1 MSELEQKGTKRK
13 LDDYFKEKDDESIQD
28 NESIQTE
35 ISNAWHAINESQ
47 DAEEVDD
54 DAKTVTSEEEPAT
67 KEVEEEEEDYENE
80 DDDNLIQPLKKRKTE
95 TDHTG
100 PSKPATGQIKDSQ
113 QAVYKKLNEQ
123 KLSKF
128 MENTI
133 GECKDVTESKD
144 VTETIFAT
152 KTESTC
158 LESLDSKS
166 IYSHHFDDDKT
177 VGDGSDD
184 EKTVGDSSDEE
195 DHDNIVGHD
204 ASTKVTGHESIKS
217 IPEYIELRTKGK
229 IQRKVTQVNGGN
241 INGLNEKFQNII
253 NKYKK
258 DDRGTTDI
266 ELPELEKDYSYV
278 FGNMGVL
285 FYKYKK
291 DKSNLHNAFFPTLLG
306 KKVKLDDDTFE
317 RIYKKQMVL
326 DLCLFVYNLNLFE
339 KIHRPYTYITYN
351 LGAFDNKTN
360 DAEDST
366 LFSVAS
372 STSNRDNIKEIR
384 KQQNKEG
391 IDLKQLNKSEFVE
404 KEVEED
410 LTPFNS
416 QQEKYDSDGGKK
428 SKSNQ
433 GGKKGQ
439 NKGPNKGPKKNHK
452 TNKKRS
458 NRSFMMK
465 SKKSKPRK
473 TQRKKNSKKKTQRKK
488 LIVKKDL
495 KKKTKRVRFAV

>member
-1 MSELEQKGTKRK
+1 MSDNKKRK
-13 LDDYFKEKDDESIQD
+13 LEEYFDD
-28 NESIQTE
+28 ESIQTE
-35 ISNAWHAINESQ
+35 ISNAWSAIT
-47 DAEEVDD
+47 EEVDD
-54 DAKTVTSEEEPAT
+54 EARTVSSEEEQPAT
-67 KEVEEEEEDYENE
+67 KVSAHDDEAKEVEEEEEEDYEND

-95 TDHTG
+95 TDPTG
-100 PSKPATGQIKDSQ
+100 PSKPATGQIKHSQ

-133 GECKDVTESKD
+133 GECKDVTG
-144 VTETIFAT
+144 TIFAGI
-152 KTESTC
+152 ESTC
-158 LESLDSKS
+158 QESVKPETV
-166 IYSHHFDDDKT
+166 YSDHFL
-177 VGDGSDD
+177 GDDD

-195 DHDNIVGHD
+195 DDDNIVGD
-204 ASTKVTGHESIKS
+204 ASTKVTGHESIQL
-217 IPEYIELRTKGK
+217 IPEYIELRASGK
-229 IQRKVTQVNGGN
+229 IQRKVTQVNNDN
-241 INGLNEKFQNII
+241 IKGLNEKFENII

-258 DDRGTTDI
+258 DDREEKDI

>member
-1 MSELEQKGTKRK
+1 
-13 LDDYFKEKDDESIQD
+13 
-28 NESIQTE
+28 
-35 ISNAWHAINESQ
+35 
-47 DAEEVDD
+47 
-54 DAKTVTSEEEPAT
+54 
-67 KEVEEEEEDYENE
+67 
-80 DDDNLIQPLKKRKTE
+80 
-95 TDHTG
+95 
-100 PSKPATGQIKDSQ
+100 
-113 QAVYKKLNEQ
+113 YKKLNEQ

-133 GECKDVTESKD
+133 GECKDVTES
-144 VTETIFAT
+144 VFAETV
-152 KTESTC
+152 ESTC
-158 LESLDSKS
+158 RGS
-166 IYSHHFDDDKT
+166 IYSDYFDDDKT

-184 EKTVGDSSDEE
+184 EKTVGDSSDDEE
-195 DHDNIVGHD
+195 DEIVGHD
-204 ASTKVTGHESIKS
+204 ASTKVTGHESIQL
-217 IPEYIELRTKGK
+217 IPEYIELKTAGT

-241 INGLNEKFQNII
+241 IKGLNEKFENII

-258 DDRGTTDI
+258 DDREEKDI

-351 LGAFDNKTN
+351 LGAFDNKKTG
-360 DAEDST
+360 DEEST

-372 STSNRDNIKEIR
+372 STSNRDNIKEI
-384 KQQNKEG
+384 KGCKKICKDPIGTDVTCNEVY
-391 IDLKQLNKSEFVE
+391 DCSQL
-404 KEVEED
+404 
-410 LTPFNS
+410 T
-416 QQEKYDSDGGKK
+416 DSDDERGGGKK

-439 NKGPNKGPKKNHK
+439 
-452 TNKKRS
+452 
-458 NRSFMMK
+458 
-465 SKKSKPRK
+465 
-473 TQRKKNSKKKTQRKK
+473 
-488 LIVKKDL
+488 
-495 KKKTKRVRFAV
+495 

>member
-1 MSELEQKGTKRK
+1 MSDNKKRK
-13 LDDYFKEKDDESIQD
+13 LEEYFDD
-28 NESIQTE
+28 ESIQTE
-35 ISNAWHAINESQ
+35 ISKAWSAIT
-47 DAEEVDD
+47 EEVDD
-54 DAKTVTSEEEPAT
+54 EARTVASEEGQAQKVSADDDEA
-67 KEVEEEEEDYENE
+67 KEVEEEEEDYEND

-95 TDHTG
+95 TDPTG
-100 PSKPATGQIKDSQ
+100 PSKPATGQIKHSQ

-123 KLSKF
+123 KLTKF

-133 GECKDVTESKD
+133 GECKDVTR
-144 VTETIFAT
+144 TIFAP
-152 KTESTC
+152 KMESTC
-158 LESLDSKS
+158 QESV
-166 IYSHHFDDDKT
+166 YSDHFKDDITVGHST
-177 VGDGSDD
+177 VGDDD
-184 EKTVGDSSDEE
+184 
-195 DHDNIVGHD
+195 
-204 ASTKVTGHESIKS
+204 STKVTGHESIQS
-217 IPEYIELRTKGK
+217 IGEYIELKTAGK

-241 INGLNEKFQNII
+241 INDLKTDFDEII

-258 DDRGTTDI
+258 DDREEKDI
-266 ELPELEKDYSYV
+266 ELEELEHDYSYV

-339 KIHRPYTYITYN
+339 TINRPYTYITYN
-351 LGAFDNKTN
+351 LGAFDKKKTG
-360 DAEDST
+360 DEEST

-372 STSNRDNIKEIR
+372 STSNRDNIEAIR
-384 KQQNKEG
+384 KEQNKEG

-404 KEVEED
+404 DEVNDPLTQEERYSSGD
-410 LTPFNS
+410 ELG
-416 QQEKYDSDGGKK
+416 GGKK

-495 KKKTKRVRFAV
+495 KKKTKRVRFAL

>member
-1 MSELEQKGTKRK
+1 MSDNKKRK
-13 LDDYFKEKDDESIQD
+13 LEEYFDD
-28 NESIQTE
+28 ESIQTE
-35 ISNAWHAINESQ
+35 ISKAWSAISGSQ
-47 DAEEVDD
+47 NAEEVDD
-54 DAKTVTSEEEPAT
+54 DAKTVTSEEEEPAT

-95 TDHTG
+95 TG
-100 PSKPATGQIKDSQ
+100 QIKEPVKSVYKVPSELATGQIKHSQ

-133 GECKDVTESKD
+133 GECKDVTE
-144 VTETIFAT
+144 TIFAET
-152 KTESTC
+152 VESTC
-158 LESLDSKS
+158 QGSLYSKRV
-166 IYSHHFDDDKT
+166 YSDHFDDNIT
-177 VGDGSDD
+177 VGHS
-184 EKTVGDSSDEE
+184 T
-195 DHDNIVGHD
+195 VGHD
-204 ASTKVTGHESIKS
+204 ASTKVTGHESIQL
-217 IPEYIELRTKGK
+217 IPEYIELRASGK
-229 IQRKVTQVNGGN
+229 IQRKVTQVNNDN
-241 INGLNEKFQNII
+241 IKGLNEKFENII

-258 DDRGTTDI
+258 DDREEKDI